1 MGLGGPSLGMDGC
14 AFPWQLGRGLRWTR
28 QAWKHPVSGPS
39 CSPGLLDAAR
49 CREWGGDRLVPRERQ
64 RPVPPR
70 VDTVDTVEPV
80 GRLVHLFIKEI
91 YGAMAVLGAEAAV
104 VNNGNKKY

>member
-1 MGLGGPSLGMDGC
+1 M
-14 AFPWQLGRGLRWTR
+14 
-28 QAWKHPVSGPS
+28 
-39 CSPGLLDAAR
+39 
-49 CREWGGDRLVPRERQ
+49 
-64 RPVPPR
+64 PPR